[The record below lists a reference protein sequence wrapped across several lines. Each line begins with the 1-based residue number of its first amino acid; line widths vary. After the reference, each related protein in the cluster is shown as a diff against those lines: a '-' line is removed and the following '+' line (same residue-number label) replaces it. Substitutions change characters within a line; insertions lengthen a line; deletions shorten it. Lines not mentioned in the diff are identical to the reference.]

1 MNTNNLQADAMT
13 LAAQMAVCALKQK
26 LRDDGRR
33 QHEIATTNVR
43 SGIAGYIREHPELV
57 AKAQAMIETNP
68 AFAKFKTSARRR
80 RR

>member
-1 MNTNNLQADAMT
+1 MNPNAFA